1 MIVDLN
7 YELCE
12 LGMTHGRLI
21 GIDIQAIDGA
31 VDKIDGFSQK
41 FEEARAVIDHEVA
54 GSDLAA
60 G

>member
-1 MIVDLN
+1 
-7 YELCE
+7 
-12 LGMTHGRLI
+12 MTHGRLI